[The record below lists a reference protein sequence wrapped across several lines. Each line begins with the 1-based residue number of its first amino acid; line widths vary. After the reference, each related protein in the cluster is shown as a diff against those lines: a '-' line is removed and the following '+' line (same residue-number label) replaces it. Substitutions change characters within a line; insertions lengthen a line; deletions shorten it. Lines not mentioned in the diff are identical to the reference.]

1 MEKKEL
7 LTAIIILT
15 LLFSAVAGTQLVN
28 FATANP
34 NPFPFG
40 EAVPPDASTKPPT
53 ITVSSTIV
61 NGNNVTINFK
71 ATVGESTTAFSAW
84 ISKVYYNSDWNH
96 NRTYVYQFY
105 DPIQNIL
112 DVQKRTEYSLCEL
125 NIPEGKHTIT
135 VYALEE
141 GKYIR
146 QATMHMFNITSFS
159 SVNFTINTM
168 PPNVS
173 VLSVES
179 KTYVATDVPLTFTV
193 NESVSHI
200 KYSLDGQDNV
210 TIAGNTTLSG
220 LPVGVHNVTVYAW
233 DAVGNV
239 GASETVYFTIA
250 EPEPEP
256 FPTTLVATASGAT
269 IVLVSTGLLVYFRK
283 RTH

>member
-1 MEKKEL
+1 MRKASVTL
-7 LTAIIILT
+7 ITVFLITA
-15 LLFSAVAGTQLVN
+15 AAGTQLVD
-28 FATANP
+28 FAAANP

-40 EAVPPDASTKPPT
+40 EDVPPDSNTEPPT
-53 ITVSSTIV
+53 IIISSTIV

-71 ATVGESTTAFSAW
+71 VSVGESITAFSTW
-84 ISKVYYNSDWNH
+84 ISKVYYNADWNQ

-146 QATMHMFNITSFS
+146 QANMHMFNITSFS

-173 VLSVES
+173 VLSMEN
-179 KTYVATDVPLTFTV
+179 KTYVASDVPLNLTV
-193 NESVSHI
+193 NESVSQI
-200 KYSLDGQDNV
+200 KYSFDGQ
-210 TIAGNTTLSG
+210 IM
-220 LPVGVHNVTVYAW
+220 
-233 DAVGNV
+233 
-239 GASETVYFTIA
+239 
-250 EPEPEP
+250 
-256 FPTTLVATASGAT
+256 
-269 IVLVSTGLLVYFRK
+269 
-283 RTH
+283 